1 MIKSGIDDSKK
12 IFLVQQFFEKMLPR
26 SGREAWSLSADSEIS
41 TPMLLAHGEKG
52 EKIDRFSRESE
63 HDRFPWLPLLY
74 W

>member
-1 MIKSGIDDSKK
+1 M
-12 IFLVQQFFEKMLPR
+12 VQLFFEKNAAEVP
-26 SGREAWSLSADSEIS
+26 GREALVAVRRQRNLCAV
-41 TPMLLAHGEKG
+41 LLAHGEKG